1 MAVLGGI
8 YVIINKVN
16 GYKYIGQSMDI
27 KRREYQH
34 FWGLRKGN
42 GSSPHLQN
50 AFNVY
55 GEENFEFKWIL
66 SCVNVPK
73 EYLTKMEQYFVDT
86 MQPEYNIC
94 KLVANSTLGINL
106 SELAKDKISKSL
118 IGNKRNLGK
127 HHTEETK
134 QHLSNKL
141 KNRVRSQEE
150 IQHICEG
157 IKNRKVPNRNWLGKN
172 HTEESKQLMSEIK
185 KEWWAKKKALGDPRN
200 DSPTNTISTIG
211 NDN

>member
-1 MAVLGGI
+1 MSVLGGI

-42 GSSPHLQN
+42 SSSPHLQN
-50 AFNVY
+50 AFKTY

-94 KLVANSTLGINL
+94 KLVTSSTLGTKL
-106 SELAKDKISKSL
+106 PESAKVKISKSL
-118 IGNKRNLGK
+118 IGNKRNLGN

-141 KNRVRSQEE
+141 KNRVRSAEE
-150 IQHICEG
+150 LEHMKQGRLAKE
-157 IKNRKVPNRNWLGKN
+157 PNRNWLGKN

-200 DSPTNTISTIG
+200 DSPANTISTIG